1 VSAADSH
8 EARTGWEDLTM
19 FEKRPALG
27 RGLSALIPE
36 SAPALD
42 VTMAVEIGLLSP
54 NKYQPRSHVDDARLD
69 ELARSI
75 KANGVIQPIVV
86 RRVGKAY
93 EIIAGER
100 RWRAAQLAGQDQVPV
115 IVRDVP
121 DEKLLEIA
129 LIENIQREDLNPI
142 EEANAYRKLTEEFG
156 LKQEEVAV
164 AVGKDRSSVANYLRL
179 LKLPAEVRADVAAG
193 TLSMGHARAVLGL
206 ADAAKQRKVASEVV
220 SRGLSVREAE
230 ALIKKMSLEGRSDP
244 KAVRARAID
253 VHTRAA
259 EERLQVSLG
268 TRVRIVRKGK
278 GGRIEVDFT
287 SEDELH
293 RIFEQLTQ

>member
-1 VSAADSH
+1 
-8 EARTGWEDLTM
+8 M
-19 FEKRPALG
+19 FDKRPALG
-27 RGLSALIPE
+27 RGLSALIPD

-42 VTMAVEIGLLSP
+42 VTMAVDIGLLSP
-54 NKYQPRSHVDDARLD
+54 NKYQPRSLVDDTRLD

-100 RWRAAQLAGQDQVPV
+100 RWRAAQLAGHEHVPV

-121 DEKLLEIA
+121 DDKLLEIA

-142 EEANAYRKLTEEFG
+142 EEANAYHKLIEEFG
-156 LKQEEVAV
+156 LTQEEVAV
-164 AVGKDRSSVANYLRL
+164 AVGKNRSSVANFLRL
-179 LKLPAEVRADVAAG
+179 LKLPDEVQSDVAGGA
-193 TLSMGHARAVLGL
+193 LSMGHARAVLGL
-206 ADAAKQRKVASEVV
+206 ADEAMQRKVARDVV
-220 SRGLSVREAE
+220 MRGLSVRQAE
-230 ALIKKMSLEGRSDP
+230 ALIKKLSLEERSDP
-244 KAVRARAID
+244 QAVRARAID

-278 GGRIEVDFT
+278 RGRIEVDFT

>member
-1 VSAADSH
+1 
-8 EARTGWEDLTM
+8 M
-19 FEKRPALG
+19 FDKRPALG
-27 RGLSALIPE
+27 RGLSALIPD
-36 SAPALD
+36 SAPALN
-42 VTMAVEIGLLSP
+42 VTMTVDIGLLSP
-54 NKYQPRSHVDDARLD
+54 NKYQPRSLVDDTRLD

-75 KANGVIQPIVV
+75 KANGVIQPIVA

-100 RWRAAQLAGQDQVPV
+100 RWRAAQLAGHEHVPV

-121 DEKLLEIA
+121 DDKLLEIA

-142 EEANAYRKLTEEFG
+142 EEANAYHKLIEEFG
-156 LKQEEVAV
+156 LTQEEVAM
-164 AVGKDRSSVANYLRL
+164 AVGKNRSSVANFLRL
-179 LKLPAEVRADVAAG
+179 LKLPDEVRSDVAGGA
-193 TLSMGHARAVLGL
+193 LSMGHARAVLGL
-206 ADAAKQRKVASEVV
+206 ADEAMQRKVARDVV
-220 SRGLSVREAE
+220 MRGLSVRQAE
-230 ALIKKMSLEGRSDP
+230 ALIKKLSLEERSDP
-244 KAVRARAID
+244 QAVRARAID

-278 GGRIEVDFT
+278 RGRIEVDFT

>member
-1 VSAADSH
+1 
-8 EARTGWEDLTM
+8 M
-19 FEKRPALG
+19 FDKRPALG
-27 RGLSALIPE
+27 RGLSALIPD
-36 SAPALD
+36 SAPALN
-42 VTMAVEIGLLSP
+42 VTMTVDIGLLSS
-54 NKYQPRSHVDDARLD
+54 NKYQPRSLVDDTRLD

-75 KANGVIQPIVV
+75 KANGVIQPIVA

-100 RWRAAQLAGQDQVPV
+100 RWRAAQLAGHEHVPV

-121 DEKLLEIA
+121 DDKLLEIA

-142 EEANAYRKLTEEFG
+142 EEANAYHKLIEEFG
-156 LKQEEVAV
+156 LTQEEVAM
-164 AVGKDRSSVANYLRL
+164 AVGKNRSSVANFLRL
-179 LKLPAEVRADVAAG
+179 LKLPDEVRSDVAGGA
-193 TLSMGHARAVLGL
+193 LSMGHARAVLGL
-206 ADAAKQRKVASEVV
+206 ADEAMQRKVARDVV
-220 SRGLSVREAE
+220 MRGLSVRQAE
-230 ALIKKMSLEGRSDP
+230 ALIKKLSLEERSDP
-244 KAVRARAID
+244 QAVRARAID

-278 GGRIEVDFT
+278 RGRIEVDFT

>member
-1 VSAADSH
+1 
-8 EARTGWEDLTM
+8 M
-19 FEKRPALG
+19 FDKRPALG
-27 RGLSALIPE
+27 RGLSALIPD
-36 SAPALD
+36 SAPTLD
-42 VTMAVEIGLLSP
+42 VTMAVDIGLLSP
-54 NKYQPRSHVDDARLD
+54 NKYQPRSLVDDTRLD

-75 KANGVIQPIVV
+75 KANGVIQPIVA

-100 RWRAAQLAGQDQVPV
+100 RWRAAQLAGHEHVPV

-121 DEKLLEIA
+121 DDKLLEIA

-142 EEANAYRKLTEEFG
+142 EEANAYHKLIEDFG
-156 LKQEEVAV
+156 LTQEEVAV
-164 AVGKDRSSVANYLRL
+164 AVGKDRSSVANFLRL
-179 LKLPAEVRADVAAG
+179 LKLPDEVRSDVAGGA
-193 TLSMGHARAVLGL
+193 LSMGHARAVLGL
-206 ADAAKQRKVASEVV
+206 ADEAMQRKVARDVV
-220 SRGLSVREAE
+220 MRGLSVRQAE
-230 ALIKKMSLEGRSDP
+230 ALIKKLSLEERSDP
-244 KAVRARAID
+244 QAVRARALD

-278 GGRIEVDFT
+278 RGRIEIDFT

-293 RIFEQLTQ
+293 RIFEQLTH